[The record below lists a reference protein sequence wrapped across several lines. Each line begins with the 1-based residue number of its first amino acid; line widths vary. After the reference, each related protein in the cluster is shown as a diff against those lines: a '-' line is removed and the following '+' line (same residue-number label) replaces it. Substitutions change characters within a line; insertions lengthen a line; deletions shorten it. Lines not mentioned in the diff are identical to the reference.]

1 MSRFPRALH
10 DVGSPAAAPWG
21 PRGAPQAFIPVF
33 ALDDQATFARG
44 TLGWA
49 AAVGAAGVLG
59 LAVLGRWAWA
69 AGFAVGVFIS
79 LGNFHLIVRAVS
91 DMMPT
96 AAARGAAVLWKGA
109 MFRLAITGVVLVV
122 ALVVFRVSL
131 PALVAGLLITQMTMI
146 TLWLMRALRSLD

>member
-1 MSRFPRALH
+1 MR
-10 DVGSPAAAPWG
+10 DVGSPAAALWG

-44 TLGWA
+44 TLGCA
-49 AAVGAAGVLG
+49 AAVGAAGVVG

-69 AGFAVGVFIS
+69 AGFAAGVLIS

-91 DMMPT
+91 GMIPT
-96 AAARGAAVLWKGA
+96 AAVQGAGVLWKGA
-109 MFRLAITGVVLVV
+109 MFRLAIIGVVLVV

-131 PALVAGLLITQMTMI
+131 PALAAGLLITQMTMI
-146 TLWLMRALRSLD
+146 TLWLMRALRSLG

>member
-1 MSRFPRALH
+1 MR
-10 DVGSPAAAPWG
+10 DVCSPAAALWG
-21 PRGAPQAFIPVF
+21 PRGAPQAFIPLF
-33 ALDDQATFARG
+33 ALDDQATFARE

-59 LAVLGRWAWA
+59 LAILGRWAWA
-69 AGFAVGVFIS
+69 AGFAIGALIS

-91 DMMPT
+91 GMIAT
-96 AAARGAAVLWKGA
+96 AAAQGAGVLWKGA